1 METGSRNIRRTA
13 RKWALTSSI
22 CLACSVAIP
31 AFGDSTP
38 PSQGP
43 RADLPIPLLTLPAVQ
58 NVREKNTRWQEAAQ
72 LALNDIH
79 NKSLRDQI
87 NQRLN
92 AVAPEVA
99 KDLLTKPD
107 SQAIVTVAIYKN
119 PKTNRQALAA
129 VAYEGRSD
137 GLNPG
142 FYSRVIADLPAA
154 PRVSKTQEQLVLDEL
169 ATCYL
174 CFYLDHGNLDAGRI
188 PHALM
193 KQSVQ
198 KAAQTFLAKENEGQ
212 AQLAT
217 AHVPATPPPAVPQQ
231 PATAPPVD
239 QTPTNGAPIYG
250 NSYTGDGLYDGY
262 YGPGYWS
269 PWVAYFPGEVTTPI
283 IVNPLDQREREKR
296 EREHQEANSPTAIRR
311 DPRTG
316 QVLPPAPLEKSAQPA
331 PRDPR
336 TGQPLPPAGAGG
348 PSAPAN
354 TTPPANQ
361 APSNPP
367 QRSEAKQPPP
377 AHENHPSS
385 PPPAREAPHEAPA
398 QQSHSAPARTP
409 PAEHNEPTRKQS

>member
-1 METGSRNIRRTA
+1 M
-13 RKWALTSSI
+13 
-22 CLACSVAIP
+22 VAVP
-31 AFGDSTP
+31 VLGDSAP
-38 PSQGP
+38 PPQQ

-58 NVREKNTRWQEAAQ
+58 TIREKNTRWQEAAQ
-72 LALNDIH
+72 LALNEVH
-79 NKSLRDQI
+79 NKALRDQI

-137 GLNPG
+137 ALNPS

-154 PRVSKTQEQLVLDEL
+154 PRVSKTQEPLALDEL

-174 CFYLDHGNLDAGRI
+174 CFFLDHGNLDAGRI
-188 PHALM
+188 PHPLM

-217 AHVPATPPPAVPQQ
+217 AHIPATPPPVIPQQ
-231 PATAPPVD
+231 PATAPPAE
-239 QTPTNGAPIYG
+239 QAPAYGAPVYG
-250 NSYTGDGLYDGY
+250 NGYPNDGLYNGY
-262 YGPGYWS
+262 YGEGYWS

-283 IVNPLDQREREKR
+283 IVNPMDQREREKR
-296 EREHQEANSPTAIRR
+296 AREQQQANSPNTIRR
-311 DPRTG
+311 DPKTG
-316 QVLPPAPLEKSAQPA
+316 QVLPPAPLENAAQPA
-331 PRDPR
+331 PRDPK

-348 PSAPAN
+348 PSPAN
-354 TTPPANQ
+354 TTPAKP

-367 QRSEAKQPPP
+367 EKSEPKQAPP

-385 PPPAREAPHEAPA
+385 PPPAREAPREAPA
-398 QQSHSAPARTP
+398 EQSHSAPARTP
-409 PAEHNEPTRKQS
+409 PAEHNEPAKKQ

>member
-1 METGSRNIRRTA
+1 MEAGSRNIRPTA
-13 RKWALTSSI
+13 RNWLLTSSI
-22 CLACSVAIP
+22 CIACSVAIP
-31 AFGDSTP
+31 AFGESAP
-38 PSQGP
+38 PPQQ
-43 RADLPIPLLTLPAVQ
+43 RADLPIPLLTLTAVQ
-58 NVREKNTRWQEAAQ
+58 NVREKNTRWQESAQ
-72 LALNDIH
+72 LAFNDVH
-79 NKSLRDQI
+79 NKALREQI

-92 AVAPEVA
+92 AVAPQVA
-99 KDLLTKPD
+99 KDLLAKPD

-137 GLNPG
+137 ALNPG

-154 PRVSKTQEQLVLDEL
+154 PRVSKTQEPLVLDQL

-198 KAAQTFLAKENEGQ
+198 KAAQTFLAKENEGE
-212 AQLAT
+212 AQTAT
-217 AHVPATPPPAVPQQ
+217 AHVPATPPPVVPQQ
-231 PATAPPVD
+231 PTTTPPIE
-239 QTPTNGAPIYG
+239 QTPTNGAPVYG
-250 NSYTGDGLYDGY
+250 NGYTGDSLYDGY

-283 IVNPLDQREREKR
+283 IVNPMDQREREKR
-296 EREHQEANSPTAIRR
+296 AREQQQANSPNTIRR

-316 QVLPPAPLEKSAQPA
+316 QVLPPAPLENAAQPA
-331 PRDPR
+331 PRDPK
-336 TGQPLPPAGAGG
+336 TGQPMSPAGASG

-354 TTPPANQ
+354 ATPPAKQ
-361 APSNPP
+361 APANPP
-367 QRSEAKQPPP
+367 ERSEPKQSAP
-377 AHENHPSS
+377 AQNHPSS

-398 QQSHSAPARTP
+398 QQSHPAPVRTP
-409 PAEHNEPTRKQS
+409 PAEHNEPVKK

>member
-1 METGSRNIRRTA
+1 MKTGSRNAQRTV
-13 RKWALTSSI
+13 RKWLLASSI
-22 CLACSVAIP
+22 CIACTVVTP
-31 AFGDSTP
+31 AFGDSAP
-38 PSQGP
+38 PPQP
-43 RADLPIPLLTLPAVQ
+43 RADLPIPLLTLTAVQ

-72 LALNDIH
+72 LALNDVH
-79 NKSLRDQI
+79 NKALREQI

-92 AVAPEVA
+92 AVAPQVA
-99 KDLLTKPD
+99 KDLLAKPD

-119 PKTNRQALAA
+119 LKTNRQALAA

-137 GLNPG
+137 ALNPG

-217 AHVPATPPPAVPQQ
+217 AHVPATPPPVVQQQ
-231 PATAPPVD
+231 PATSPPVE
-239 QTPTNGAPIYG
+239 QAPSNNAPVYG
-250 NSYTGDGLYDGY
+250 NGYTGGGLYDGY

-269 PWVAYFPGEVTTPI
+269 PWVAYYPGETAAPI

-296 EREHQEANSPTAIRR
+296 AREQQEANSPNTIRR
-311 DPRTG
+311 DPKTG
-316 QVLPPAPLEKSAQPA
+316 QVLPPAPLEKSAQPT

-336 TGQPLPPAGAGG
+336 TGQPMPPAGASGS
-348 PSAPAN
+348 SAPAN
-354 TTPPANQ
+354 TTPPAKQ
-361 APSNPP
+361 APSSPQ
-367 QRSEAKQPPP
+367 QRSEPKQSAP

-398 QQSHSAPARTP
+398 QQSHPAPAHTP
-409 PAEHNEPTRKQS
+409 PAEHSEPAKK

>member
-1 METGSRNIRRTA
+1 METGSRTIGRTT
-13 RKWALTSSI
+13 RKWLLTSSI
-22 CLACSVAIP
+22 CIACTVAIP
-31 AFGDSTP
+31 AVGESAQP
-38 PSQGP
+38 PQQ

-58 NVREKNTRWQEAAQ
+58 NVREKNTRWQESAQ
-72 LALNDIH
+72 LALNEVH
-79 NKSLRDQI
+79 NKSLHDQI

-137 GLNPG
+137 ALNPG

-188 PHALM
+188 PHALR

-198 KAAQTFLAKENEGQ
+198 KAAQTFRAKENEGQ

-217 AHVPATPPPAVPQQ
+217 AHVPATPPVVPQQ
-231 PATAPPVD
+231 PATTPPVE
-239 QTPTNGAPIYG
+239 QTPTNGAPVYG
-250 NSYTGDGLYDGY
+250 NGYPGDGLYNGY

-283 IVNPLDQREREKR
+283 IVNPMDQREREKR
-296 EREHQEANSPTAIRR
+296 AREQQQANSPNTIRR

-316 QVLPPAPLEKSAQPA
+316 QVLPPAPLEKAAQPA
-331 PRDPR
+331 PRDPK
-336 TGQPLPPAGAGG
+336 TGQPMPPAGASG

-354 TTPPANQ
+354 ATPPAKQ
-361 APSNPP
+361 APANPP
-367 QRSEAKQPPP
+367 ERSEPKQSAP

-398 QQSHSAPARTP
+398 EQSHPAPAHTP
-409 PAEHNEPTRKQS
+409 PAEHSEPVKK

>member
-1 METGSRNIRRTA
+1 MEKGSRNTQRTV
-13 RKWALTSSI
+13 RNWFLTSSI
-22 CLACSVAIP
+22 CLACTVASP
-31 AFGDSTP
+31 AFGDTAP
-38 PSQGP
+38 PPQP
-43 RADLPIPLLTLPAVQ
+43 RADLPIPLLTLTAVQ
-58 NVREKNTRWQEAAQ
+58 NVREKNTRWQESAQ
-72 LALNDIH
+72 LALNEVH

-92 AVAPEVA
+92 AVAPEVS

-129 VAYEGRSD
+129 VAYEGRGD
-137 GLNPG
+137 ALNPG

-154 PRVSKTQEQLVLDEL
+154 PRVSKTQEPLVLDEL

-174 CFYLDHGNLDAGRI
+174 CFFLDHGNLDAGRI

-217 AHVPATPPPAVPQQ
+217 AHVPASPPSVVPQQ
-231 PATAPPVD
+231 PATPPVE
-239 QTPTNGAPIYG
+239 QAPTNGAPVYG
-250 NSYTGDGLYDGY
+250 NSYTGNGLYDGY

-269 PWVAYFPGEVTTPI
+269 PWVAYYPGEVTTPI

-296 EREHQEANSPTAIRR
+296 AREQQQANSPTDIRR
-311 DPRTG
+311 DPKTG
-316 QVLPPAPLEKSAQPA
+316 QVLPPAPLENAAQPA

-336 TGQPLPPAGAGG
+336 TGQPMPPAGARGS
-348 PSAPAN
+348 SAPAN
-354 TTPPANQ
+354 TTPPAKQ
-361 APSNPP
+361 APSAPSNPP
-367 QRSEAKQPPP
+367 QRSEPNQAPP
-377 AHENHPSS
+377 AHENRPSS

-409 PAEHNEPTRKQS
+409 PAEHSEPVKK